1 MSDPELAARAQRAAV
16 RLEQSWER
24 WRRLRG
30 LNTEKSQPISSY
42 VGYSLV
48 EPWGRPRVVFG
59 VGAEE
64 AEQLS
69 ALLESDERADP
80 RYNQGL
86 LWEPEIPAQAQAS
99 PSQPI
104 ERAAQGRVSAEH
116 GRVQAEHG
124 RAHSEHSRVQ
134 AEHNGERAQ
143 SNGERGTRGEW
154 GRTGYQEPVATFSE
168 PVATFSEPAGA
179 FSEPAGSFAEPVG
192 AFSAA
197 PVCEPGTPR
206 REPVPDLVADL
217 AGWSSGELPGQASAG
232 LAEWPG
238 AKAEAERQAAR
249 PAGRVEPQATPE
261 PRPGSNSP
269 EPTGWL
275 RLA

>member
-1 MSDPELAARAQRAAV
+1 MSDPELAARAQRAAA

-30 LNTEKSQPISSY
+30 LNNEPSQPISSY

-69 ALLESDERADP
+69 ALLEGDERADP

-86 LWEPEIPAQAQAS
+86 LWEAEVPAQARPS
-99 PSQPI
+99 DSQPI
-104 ERAAQGRVSAEH
+104 ERAAQGRV
-116 GRVQAEHG
+116 
-124 RAHSEHSRVQ
+124 Q
-134 AEHNGERAQ
+134 AEHNERSDRADRADRAERSERAEL
-143 SNGERGTRGEW
+143 GAPGEW
-154 GRTGYQEPVATFSE
+154 GRTGFQEPVA
-168 PVATFSEPAGA
+168 
-179 FSEPAGSFAEPVG
+179 

-197 PVCEPGTPR
+197 PVCETEAPR

-232 LAEWPG
+232 LAAWPG
-238 AKAEAERQAAR
+238 AKAEAERQVAGAAQR
-249 PAGRVEPQATPE
+249 EAAAAAQRQATVSAQRQPAVSADRVEPQGTPE
-261 PRPGSNSP
+261 MGQGSNSP

>member
-69 ALLESDERADP
+69 ALLENDERTDP

-99 PSQPI
+99 SSQPI
-104 ERAAQGRVSAEH
+104 ERAAQGH
-116 GRVQAEHG
+116 VQGE
-124 RAHSEHSRVQ
+124 R
-134 AEHNGERAQ
+134 NGERAER
-143 SNGERGTRGEW
+143 NGERAEPKGERAEPKGERGTPGEW
-154 GRTGYQEPVATFSE
+154 GRTGFQEPA
-168 PVATFSEPAGA
+168 ATFSEPAGSFGEPVGSFSEPVGS
-179 FSEPAGSFAEPVG
+179 FSEPAGSFSEPVG

-197 PVCEPGTPR
+197 PVCEPEAPR

-249 PAGRVEPQATPE
+249 PVARVEPQATPE
-261 PRPGSNSP
+261 PRSGSNSP

>member
-24 WRRLRG
+24 WRQLRG
-30 LNTEKSQPISSY
+30 LNNEPSQPISSY

-69 ALLESDERADP
+69 ALLESDEGTDP

-86 LWEPEIPAQAQAS
+86 LWEAEVPAQAR
-99 PSQPI
+99 PGDSQPI
-104 ERAAQGRVSAEH
+104 ERAAQGRV
-116 GRVQAEHG
+116 
-124 RAHSEHSRVQ
+124 Q
-134 AEHNGERAQ
+134 AEHNERSERAEL
-143 SNGERGTRGEW
+143 GAPGEW
-154 GRTGYQEPVATFSE
+154 GRAGFQEPVA
-168 PVATFSEPAGA
+168 
-179 FSEPAGSFAEPVG
+179 

-197 PVCEPGTPR
+197 PVCETEAPR

-232 LAEWPG
+232 LAAWPG
-238 AKAEAERQAAR
+238 AKAEAERQAAGAAQR
-249 PAGRVEPQATPE
+249 EAAAAAQRQAGVSAQRQPARSAQRQPAGSADRVEPPGTPQMGQ
-261 PRPGSNSP
+261 GSNSS
-269 EPTGWL
+269 EPPGWL